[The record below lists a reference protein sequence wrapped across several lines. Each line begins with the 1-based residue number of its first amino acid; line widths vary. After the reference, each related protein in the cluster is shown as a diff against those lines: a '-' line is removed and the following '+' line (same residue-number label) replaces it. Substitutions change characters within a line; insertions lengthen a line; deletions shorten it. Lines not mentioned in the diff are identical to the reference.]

1 LAGRRFHCWQ
11 RQGHG
16 RLGLIEAISQSCD
29 VYFYDLAQRV
39 GIEAISAM
47 AVRLGCGV
55 RHDLP
60 LSGIA
65 QGLAPTMQWK
75 RRNRGE
81 DWVVGDTLN
90 ASIGQGFVLTSP
102 LQLAVMTARLATGR
116 IIEPSVVRSV
126 DGVPRNGGGARVGH
140 IARPHRH
147 HPPGDVAGEQRSPRD
162 GLRQPR
168 DGRDLSDRRQDR
180 HKPGA
185 QHHYRRTRGRA

>member
-1 LAGRRFHCWQ
+1 MGRVD
-11 RQGHG
+11 
-16 RLGLIEAISQSCD
+16 LIEAMSQSCD

-47 AVRLGCGV
+47 ACGLGCGV

-102 LQLAVMTARLATGR
+102 CNWR
-116 IIEPSVVRSV
+116 
-126 DGVPRNGGGARVGH
+126 
-140 IARPHRH
+140 
-147 HPPGDVAGEQRSPRD
+147 
-162 GLRQPR
+162 
-168 DGRDLSDRRQDR
+168 
-180 HKPGA
+180 
-185 QHHYRRTRGRA
+185 